1 MTPILKKTL
10 DKIEEE
16 ANSFNESF
24 VLVDELLKEYGE
36 NNLANRL
43 YSEIEESISWVVVA
57 DLFGILIWST
67 SDNGH
72 ELIKETEQWLIKS
85 NSPRKIPIALNLDV
99 YPFLERA
106 EMEAVLNN
114 IISRPPSLVEECN
127 KIIARRR
134 KEIE

>member
-85 NSPRKIPIALNLDV
+85 YSPRKILIALNLDV

-106 EMEAVLNN
+106 EMETVLNN
-114 IISRPPSLVEECN
+114 IISKYPSLAEECN

-134 KEIE
+134 KEKE